1 MNGQYLEYETQEQA
15 WAKAEEEGRLRHP
28 VGWANNE
35 ITNTVLENTFISIP
49 YYNTNN
55 GVYISDVTES
65 YITKPFKHEGIE
77 NIGLVCPHC
86 YGFQ

>member
-35 ITNTVLENTFISIP
+35 ITKYVTSPVLADNEKWVLDVSDYESLTVEE
-49 YYNTNN
+49 TNN
-55 GVYISDVTES
+55 ILTEVLFRWETDDWE
-65 YITKPFKHEGIE
+65 Y
-77 NIGLVCPHC
+77 
-86 YGFQ
+86 